1 MDTKAEKLEIIR
13 LITELDSDR
22 IHKKIKGILSSAGKA
37 DETERLMSNP
47 AMMKRI
53 ENSRSEI
60 AQGNGKSI
68 SLDDVWK

>member
-13 LITELDSDR
+13 LITELDSEC
-22 IHKKIKGILSSAGKA
+22 ILKKIKGILSSASKA

-53 ENSRSEI
+53 ENSQSEI